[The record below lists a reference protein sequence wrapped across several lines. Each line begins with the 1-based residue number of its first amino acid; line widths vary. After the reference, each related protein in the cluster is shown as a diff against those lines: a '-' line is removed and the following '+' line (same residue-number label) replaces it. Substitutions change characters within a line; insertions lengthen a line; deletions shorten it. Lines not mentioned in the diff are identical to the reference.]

1 MKQNPRIVF
10 IVPSLKSGGAERVI
24 VTLANNLSQ
33 NFKVEIWLMVD
44 SQVEYSIAENI
55 FVDKSYTVV
64 AKGGITRIVWLV
76 NRLKKNKETVVIS
89 FMTKLNLYAIL
100 AAKLAGVR
108 VIVSERND
116 PSKTISSKY
125 NGIRE
130 LLYRYADKIVFQ
142 TNGAMGFFS
151 KGVQKKGSIILNPLR
166 RDVPEIYDGVRKHNI
181 VTISRLHPQK
191 NLKLLID
198 AFDIFGI
205 NHGDYRLIIYG
216 EGPIEQELKTYTA
229 EKELTEKVIF
239 AGVDENV
246 LQKIRDASMF
256 IITSNFEGLSNALLE
271 AMSIGLPC
279 ISTDSPPG
287 GARMIIHNGEN
298 GILVPVGDKDELV
311 KAMNK
316 IVSDTEFAE
325 SIGKEALNIRW
336 KISEEVVCEQWEN
349 LINSLTY
356 RI

>member
-64 AKGGITRIVWLV
+64 AKSGITRIVWLV

-89 FMTKLNLYAIL
+89 FMTKLNLYAII
-100 AAKLAGVR
+100 AAKIAGVK
-108 VIVSERND
+108 VVVSERND

-125 NGIRE
+125 YNIRD

-142 TNGAMGFFS
+142 TDGAKDFFS
-151 KGVQKKGSIILNPLR
+151 KQVQKKGCTILNPLR
-166 RDVPEIYDGVRKHNI
+166 KDIPDMYEGKRKTSI

-191 NLKLLID
+191 NLKLMID
-198 AFDIFGI
+198 AFDIFRVEYS
-205 NHGDYRLIIYG
+205 NYLLIIYG
-216 EGPIEQELKTYTA
+216 EGPIEQELKTYTI
-229 EKELTEKVIF
+229 EKGLADKVIF

-246 LQKIRDASMF
+246 LQKIRDAAMF
-256 IITSNFEGLSNALLE
+256 VITSNFEGLSNALLE

-287 GARMIIHNGEN
+287 GARMVINNGEN
-298 GILVPVGDKDELV
+298 GILVPVGDRDKLV
-311 KAMNK
+311 KAMK
-316 IVSDTEFAE
+316 QVASDKKFAKNLGE
-325 SIGKEALNIRW
+325 KAKNIRKKVNEKMICDQW
-336 KISEEVVCEQWEN
+336 KKLIYN
-349 LINSLTY
+349 LDE
-356 RI
+356 